1 MFVSCSEISVSVI
14 FKYVGH
20 IGTIR
25 AFYLPGGT
33 FQCCETEKIAGL
45 LSWVNIFSKSAPP
58 LLENAQCS
66 IHAQMVFST
75 SQNGMQPNLIIEIQK
90 SYSQNLSLK

>member
-45 LSWVNIFSKSAPP
+45 LSWVNIFPRAPRHSWKM
-58 LLENAQCS
+58 LNAQSMLKWFSVRLKMECS
-66 IHAQMVFST
+66 QI
-75 SQNGMQPNLIIEIQK
+75 
-90 SYSQNLSLK
+90 